1 MENNIKLESNNS
13 IDKENSNN
21 NNNNIITQKAP
32 NDKQIITKDQ
42 NDQNQSQNSK
52 NEKSGNTEERVI
64 PKRGFKRSNSINLY
78 KKQQKEK
85 HKKESSINNNEEV
98 KEENVNNAPLEDNG
112 AEKLNKL
119 NKKKVMFLPDF
130 LTIIDVES
138 YKKFNAENTCKDP
151 FDNLELLNGTI
162 ISKNKDGDDDEIDG
176 KTTLQCSCFIF

>member
-13 IDKENSNN
+13 INKENSNN
-21 NNNNIITQKAP
+21 NNNNVITQKDL

-42 NDQNQSQNSK
+42 NDQENSLNLK
-52 NEKSGNTEERVI
+52 NEKSENAEERVI

-85 HKKESSINNNEEV
+85 HKKESSTNNNEEV
-98 KEENVNNAPLEDNG
+98 KEENVNDVPIENNG
-112 AEKLNKL
+112 TEKINKL
-119 NKKKVMFLPDF
+119 NKKKVVFLPDF

-162 ISKNKDGDDDEIDG
+162 ILKNKDRDDDEIDG